1 MSEIKLT
8 RVDDRLIHAQILLLW
23 VKTTN
28 INTIV
33 LVDDEVANNPFL
45 AEIYRL
51 AMPTH
56 IRLHVK
62 TVEEAIT
69 YDYSSE
75 PELWHDRRTLVLMKT
90 LDTAYRLLDA
100 GFPIESLQIGGSVV
114 EQETD
119 RKKTTRHPT
128 EPISSAA
135 FLPDKC
141 ERDDILPKKPT
152 DSEGVRKQ
160 GARQLETGRGVYA
173 DSELP
178 PHQSPTPI
186 RLWAKSFRQIPRSS
200 SRAQGP
206 GGRGRHRRSR
216 SRDRRAPRCSLSPP
230 ALPGGGRRCARGR

>member
-119 RKKTTRHPT
+119 RKK
-128 EPISSAA
+128 
-135 FLPDKC
+135 LL
-141 ERDDILPKKPT
+141 DILLSQYP
-152 DSEGVRKQ
+152 
-160 GARQLETGRGVYA
+160 RQLSYLISANVTIYCQKSPQTQKVYVNKA
-173 DSELP
+173 HAS
-178 PHQSPTPI
+178 
-186 RLWAKSFRQIPRSS
+186 
-200 SRAQGP
+200 
-206 GGRGRHRRSR
+206 
-216 SRDRRAPRCSLSPP
+216 
-230 ALPGGGRRCARGR
+230 